1 MSETTPGETVAE
13 VSNATVSIEPDQD
26 QDPEDRK
33 HDEQSEDQ
41 EELPLA
47 PAAHTPS
54 ETDGDQAEE
63 PIEEQ
68 TNAQTE
74 DQTEVTAEPGAPPEE
89 FYFGPVGKRRRPAAV
104 LLLGVVTFGLY
115 GLVWHSRNNRELGEF
130 DPQMQVHPAR
140 STWAVTIPWLLGLL
154 VTLAGAARI
163 GLSAAGVTLPFNP
176 GFSVHAGYFLL
187 AGLLAVPY
195 LTLLLPFSFAAVVM
209 MAERI
214 RIVEERAGLTT
225 DVQIRPATVGAL
237 LLIPLAGPL
246 LLIGLEQRRIN
257 AVWQRVDPDFGRSR
271 R

>member
-1 MSETTPGETVAE
+1 MSETTPGETIAE
-13 VSNATVSIEPDQD
+13 VNNATISVQPDQD
-26 QDPEDRK
+26 LDPED
-33 HDEQSEDQ
+33 EQRTEDA
-41 EELPLA
+41 EEQALPFA
-47 PAAHTPS
+47 PAAHTP
-54 ETDGDQAEE
+54 EATD
-63 PIEEQ
+63 
-68 TNAQTE
+68 
-74 DQTEVTAEPGAPPEE
+74 DQTDEPTEATSEPGGSSEE

-104 LLLGVVTFGLY
+104 LFLCVITFGLY
-115 GLVWHSRNNRELGEF
+115 GLVWHGRNNRELGDF

-140 STWAVTIPWLLGLL
+140 STWGVGIPWLLGLL

-187 AGLLAVPY
+187 AGLFAVPY

-257 AVWQRVDPDFGRSR
+257 AVWQRVEPDLGRNR

>member
-13 VSNATVSIEPDQD
+13 VGNATISIEPDQE
-26 QDPEDRK
+26 QDPEDRQ
-33 HDEQSEDQ
+33 HDEPTGDQ
-41 EELPLA
+41 EDLPLA

-54 ETDGDQAEE
+54 ETDDEHTGVPADV
-63 PIEEQ
+63 P
-68 TNAQTE
+68 
-74 DQTEVTAEPGAPPEE
+74 TEVIAEPGIASEE
-89 FYFGPVGKRRRPAAV
+89 FYFGPVGKRRSVAAV
-104 LLLGVVTFGLY
+104 LFLCVITFGLY
-115 GLVWHSRNNRELGEF
+115 GLVWHSRNNREIGEF
-130 DPQMQVHPAR
+130 DPQMQVHPGR
-140 STWAVTIPWLLGLL
+140 STWGVAIAWLLGLL

-176 GFSVHAGYFLL
+176 GFSVNVGYFLL

-209 MAERI
+209 TAERI

-257 AVWQRVDPDFGRSR
+257 AVWQRVDPDLGRR
-271 R
+271 RP